1 MLGKTRS
8 ATRFEADAVVRISCR
23 HCQRSWGHHAP
34 DGRCYS
40 PVETLLSGWRA
51 RWPKWG

>member
-1 MLGKTRS
+1 MSLSRP
-8 ATRFEADAVVRISCR
+8 ATRFEADPVVRISCR

-34 DGRCYS
+34 DGRCHS
-40 PVETLLSGWRA
+40 PLETLFSTWRA